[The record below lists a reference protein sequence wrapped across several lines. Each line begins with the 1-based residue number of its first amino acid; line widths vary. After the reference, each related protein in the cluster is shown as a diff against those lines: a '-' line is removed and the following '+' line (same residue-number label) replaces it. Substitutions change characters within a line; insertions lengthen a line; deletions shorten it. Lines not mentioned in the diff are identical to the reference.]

1 MRTEDRQA
9 TPTRIQLS
17 AGQSY
22 AMWTSRDTVL
32 FVQSGSI
39 RLRESP
45 EWMSETILKA
55 LSTLQE
61 GQHYQIERS
70 GLTCFYAT
78 QSAEVLCYASVKPRY
93 FSLDFIA
100 RMLSAPTR
108 RLRMMAAQL
117 LTSK

>member
-9 TPTRIQLS
+9 TPSRIQLS
-17 AGQSY
+17 AGQSHY
-22 AMWTSRDTVL
+22 MWTSRDTVL

-55 LSTLQE
+55 LYAVQE

-70 GLTCFYAT
+70 GWTCLYAT
-78 QSAEVLCYASVKPRY
+78 QSAEVLCYASAKPRY
-93 FSLDFIA
+93 FSLDFI
-100 RMLSAPTR
+100 MHLLSAPTR
-108 RLRMMAAQL
+108 RLRIMAAQL